1 MMIKRWFLHILEHGT
16 VPAVV
21 LAFAIALTNSEH
33 WPRQDLTNRTKRGI
47 GILFL
52 APTKD
57 TATWPAKIHKSVV
70 ASSATVGSA
79 NGRVDLTT
87 IGRLPLS
94 PGNPDKH
101 FRHEIDYRGCWI
113 R

>member
-1 MMIKRWFLHILEHGT
+1 MMIKHWFLQILEHGT

-33 WPRQDLTNRTKRGI
+33 WQRQDLTNRTKRGI

-52 APTKD
+52 APTIG
-57 TATWPAKIHKSVV
+57 TATWSAKNHKSVLG
-70 ASSATVGSA
+70 SSATVGSA

-94 PGNPDKH
+94 PINPYKQ
-101 FRHEIDYRGCWI
+101 FRH
-113 R
+113 